1 MAESRGGGRGARA
14 VPRPDTGTPG
24 RVSSA
29 PQRSRC
35 RAGAP
40 LLQQAPGGT
49 DARPAARVH
58 QARTAPPAQADA
70 RPPGC
75 SRRAGPSPR
84 GLGRSQPRCPRGTCH
99 GERRTHG
106 TEPASSSLSPASSR
120 VLSRPRHPGGPRHPQ
135 SCPSWGSPGRWGA
148 HQGHTATGGRG
159 AGPRPSLTH
168 ALLSTLQPWPLFTGE
183 GTGKAWVSG
192 EWHRWP
198 CALQSPS

>member
-1 MAESRGGGRGARA
+1 MGPE
-14 VPRPDTGTPG
+14 PTPG
-24 RVSSA
+24 RTRVRPDACPQPHREADAEQGHPSSSRR
-29 PQRSRC
+29 PGERTPDQR
-35 RAGAP
+35 P
-40 LLQQAPGGT
+40 E
-49 DARPAARVH
+49 H
-58 QARTAPPAQADA
+58 QAQTAPPAQADA

-75 SRRAGPSPR
+75 GRRAGPSPR

-106 TEPASSSLSPASSR
+106 TEPTSSSLSPASSR

-148 HQGHTATGGRG
+148 HQGHTATGGQR

-168 ALLSTLQPWPLFTGE
+168 ALLSTLQPWPLFTEE

-192 EWHRWP
+192 DWHRWP
-198 CALQSPS
+198 CALQSLS